1 MTEPP
6 SNLRLHERA
15 ELLQERG
22 VFLGGPLRKFE
33 TVGRNQL
40 SILLRNGLNMES
52 NVLDVGCGCLRAGYW
67 LINFLD
73 AGHYFGIEP
82 NTEMLQAGKDVIVG
96 EAAIQ
101 TKRPRFDNNSDFDF
115 SVFQKQMDFIIARS
129 IWTHASPSQI
139 EKMLDEFVIITPP
152 SGTFLVS
159 IKQPRWYQRQ
169 YSGDSW
175 VGKSDT
181 SQTSGIVR
189 YRFSWINRLCSQRRL
204 VAKKLQTEHGQ
215 TWIRIRKLPN

>member
-1 MTEPP
+1 MTA
-6 SNLRLHERA
+6 SVSSLRLHERA
-15 ELLQERG
+15 ELLQQRG

-40 SILLRNGLNMES
+40 SILLRNGLNMDS

-82 NTEMLQAGKDVIVG
+82 NAEMLQAGKDVIVG
-96 EAAIQ
+96 ESTIQ
-101 TKRPRFDNNSDFDF
+101 TKQPRFDNNSDFDF
-115 SVFQKQMDFIIARS
+115 DVFEEQMDFIIARS
-129 IWTHASPSQI
+129 IWTHASPAQI
-139 EKMLDEFVIITPP
+139 EKMLNEFVAVTPP
-152 SGTFLVS
+152 TGTFLVS

-181 SQTSGIVR
+181 SRISGIVR
-189 YRFSWINRLCSQRRL
+189 YRFSWIANLCRQRGL
-204 VAKKLQTEHGQ
+204 TAEKLQTEYGQ
-215 TWIRIRKLPN
+215 TWIRIRKLSA